1 MKNFLFLLLFP
12 LSVFASQLEV
22 CYKVYFW
29 FLPVAKSC
37 VTYLQK
43 GKVVKIKSWAKT
55 VFVGKLVKPV
65 NSWGESHTVNV
76 KPYLFA
82 LYQREGSYIRD
93 HFYYFGEEGIEYRI
107 VRYKGGKRFEKK
119 GFFPTKESL
128 HDPFSTSL
136 YVYADTPNRAEKELR
151 MFYDEK
157 VQRVTYRTVG
167 EERVKIGNRTYNCWK
182 VLLKPH
188 IKTKGI
194 LKPKGKWFIW
204 VDKET
209 NIPVQ
214 LKAVF
219 SVGTVWVKVESV
231 KGDKRLIKKVRDRLT
246 AVKL

>member
-1 MKNFLFLLLFP
+1 MRKLLLTLLFP
-12 LSVFASQLEV
+12 LLAFSSQLEV

-37 VTYLQK
+37 VTYLQE
-43 GKVVKIKSWAKT
+43 GRVVKIKSWAKT
-55 VFVGKLVKPV
+55 IFVGKLVKSV
-65 NSWGESHTVNV
+65 NSWGESRTLNV

-82 LYQREGSYIRD
+82 LYQREGSFIRD
-93 HFYYFGEEGIEYRI
+93 HFYYFREGGIEYRI
-107 VRYKGGKRFEKK
+107 VRYKGGKKFEKK

-136 YVYADTPNRAEKELR
+136 YVYADTPNRAGNELR

-167 EERVKIGNRTYNCWK
+167 EEKVEIEGKSYNCWK

-194 LKPKGKWFIW
+194 LKPKGEWFIW
-204 VDKET
+204 VDRET

-219 SVGTVWVKVESV
+219 SVGTVWVKMEST
-231 KGDKRLIKKVRDRLT
+231 KGDRQLIKRIRSRLT